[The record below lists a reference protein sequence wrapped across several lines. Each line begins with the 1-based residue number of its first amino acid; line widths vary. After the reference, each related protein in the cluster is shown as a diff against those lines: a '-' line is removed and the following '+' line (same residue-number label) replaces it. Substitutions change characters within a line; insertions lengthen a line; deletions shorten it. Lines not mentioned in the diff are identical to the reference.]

1 MKKIVFI
8 FSLLLISCSGGGGD
22 GDSGGGGGD
31 PPPPSPPGDVT
42 LTAPTN
48 GKVCETGTS
57 SSDTKSNVDFSW
69 SASTNTSTYD
79 LQVTNLNTSSAI
91 NKTGLSTTNTT
102 VELDKGQPYIW
113 KVISKNTSTTQTGT
127 SSSWKFYLAGHGI
140 TNYAPFAAELK
151 SPASGSTVS
160 RSSDGKVTFSWE
172 GSDPDQGD
180 QLKYTL
186 YVDKTDG
193 KQSPTSDLSDITS
206 KTVDV
211 ALDGGTL
218 YYWRV
223 KTSDGTNSSFSIVYT
238 FRTD

>member
-57 SSDTKSNVDFSW
+57 TSDTKSNVDFSW